1 MKSASKV
8 WPPILYIPVTCAAV
22 SLERT
27 LGSASFFCAAGAF
40 TEPPNMSKCVSCITA
55 AYHGPLSHLSA
66 IETNLG
72 LRVEV
77 CEVSD
82 GFPVEY
88 CTKYCNPPKKV
99 GDAKSMALPRR
110 SWKRD
115 ALLGPP
121 AALANPTWRSSGLV
135 CTKLPLETPRK
146 PTTSPAFLKGVSMKP
161 SLKVPQPASMPRKL
175 SRVASVPSTP
185 SSIGTTDS
193 TCQIALIPLP
203 IDLPPLNPRYELPIS
218 ISPRFVMLEF
228 PPFDT
233 GGVPATLVPDVMRS
247 VESPVVPFGVGFSP
261 LTRAT

>member
-40 TEPPNMSKCVSCITA
+40 TEPPNMSKWVSCITA

-72 LRVEV
+72 LRVAV

-82 GFPVEY
+82 GLPVEY
-88 CTKYCNPPKKV
+88 CTKYCNPPKKF
-99 GDAKSMALPRR
+99 GEAKSMALPRR

-115 ALLGPP
+115 ARLGPLP
-121 AALANPTWRSSGLV
+121 ALANPTWRSTGLV

-161 SLKVPQPASMPRKL
+161 SLRVPHTASRPRKL
-175 SRVASVPSTP
+175 SRVASVPVSAAAEPP
-185 SSIGTTDS
+185 SSTGTVCS
-193 TCQIALIPLP
+193 TCQIAFIPLP
-203 IDLPPLNPRYELPIS
+203 RDLPPLNPMYELPTS
-218 ISPRFVMLEF
+218 ISPRFVRL
-228 PPFDT
+228 DA
-233 GGVPATLVPDVMRS
+233 PAFEVDGRAA
-247 VESPVVPFGVGFSP
+247 G
-261 LTRAT
+261 LTP

>member
-1 MKSASKV
+1 
-8 WPPILYIPVTCAAV
+8 
-22 SLERT
+22 
-27 LGSASFFCAAGAF
+27 
-40 TEPPNMSKCVSCITA
+40 MSKCVSCIA
-55 AYHGPLSHLSA
+55 AKYHGPLSHLSA
-66 IETNLG
+66 CDTNLG
-72 LRVEV
+72 LRAGSPVVEV
-77 CEVSD
+77 SL
-82 GFPVEY
+82 GLPTEY
-88 CTKYCNPPKKV
+88 CIRYCNPPKYV
-99 GDAKSMALPRR
+99 GEAKSMALGRR
-110 SWKRD
+110 SWKR
-115 ALLGPP
+115 AARFGPP
-121 AALANPTWRSSGLV
+121 DPCAKPTWRSTGLV

-247 VESPVVPFGVGFSP
+247 VESPVVLFAVGFSP
-261 LTRAT
+261 LTRAISGQNLP